1 MCILIYVCVYIVCIL
16 YITYTMR
23 TCYVY
28 TCRQRHG
35 EAVSSAVRHK
45 SESSL
50 SLRIC
55 AAWASVAVYQVI
67 YDDVTYVYDD
77 VTYVYDDVTYVG

>member
-1 MCILIYVCVYIVCIL
+1 M
-16 YITYTMR
+16 
-23 TCYVY
+23 
-28 TCRQRHG
+28 
-35 EAVSSAVRHK
+35 RHK